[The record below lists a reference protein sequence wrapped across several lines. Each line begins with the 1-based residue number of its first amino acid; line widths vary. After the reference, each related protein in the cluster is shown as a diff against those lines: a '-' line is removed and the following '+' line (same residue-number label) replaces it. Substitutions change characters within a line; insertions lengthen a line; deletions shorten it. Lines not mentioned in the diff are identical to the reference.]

1 MRELILSRSDGKCTL
16 GAENCSPHRILT
28 YRPPV
33 IKFRQVFDR
42 SIYLGI
48 IIGTRASA
56 LARRQTELVAGL
68 LREVWP
74 GLEVTVREF
83 TTAGDRDTAHPLP
96 EIGGKGLFTVELS
109 AALRDGTIDM
119 AVHSLKDLPIDA
131 PSCGDGE
138 PPLCIAA
145 VPPREDARDA
155 LISRHGLVL
164 SHLPLRPRIGTSS
177 PRRAAQLLAVRPDAQ
192 IVPLRGNLETR
203 LRKGMS
209 EDYDAIVLAV
219 AGLARMGLTDRITQY
234 LSFDL
239 MLPAPGQG
247 ALAVQ
252 CRADDR
258 LARDLLAPIHDP
270 AAWAATAAERAFLS
284 ALGGGCCA
292 PVAAYGEC
300 DPDGVTL
307 RLRGLIASPDGVQVV
322 RVAGQGS
329 ALAPEALGAQLAE
342 TALAQGGAA
351 LIAGCE

>member
-1 MRELILSRSDGKCTL
+1 MT
-16 GAENCSPHRILT
+16 
-28 YRPPV
+28 
-33 IKFRQVFDR
+33 QV
-42 SIYLGI
+42 
-48 IIGTRASA
+48 IIGTRASG

-74 GLEVTVREF
+74 GLEVAIREF
-83 TTAGDRDTAHPLP
+83 TTAGDRDTSHPLP
-96 EIGGKGLFTVELS
+96 EIGGKGLFTAELS
-109 AALRDGTIDM
+109 AALREGAIDM

-131 PSCGDGE
+131 PSCGEGE

-145 VPPREDARDA
+145 VLPREDARDA

-164 SHLPLRPRIGTSS
+164 SHLPPRPRIGTSS
-177 PRRAAQLLAVRPDAQ
+177 PRRGAQLLAARPDAR
-192 IVPLRGNLETR
+192 IIPLRGNLDTR

-209 EDYDAIVLAV
+209 EDYDAIVVAV
-219 AGLARMGLTDRITQY
+219 AGLARMGLADRITQI
-234 LSFDL
+234 LSFDV

-270 AAWAATAAERAFLS
+270 ATWAATTAERAFLA

-300 DPDGVTL
+300 DPDGLTL
-307 RLRGLIASPDGVQVV
+307 RLRGLIASPDGAQVV
-322 RVAGQGS
+322 RVTGEGS
-329 ALAPEALGAQLAE
+329 ALAPEALGERLAAQALASGA
-342 TALAQGGAA
+342 TALVE
-351 LIAGCE
+351 GCR